1 MAKRVARQKRH
12 QQGGGAPTLNHAL
25 TDRFAGH
32 LVRVVQVR
40 LFQLYYERLGRLGVS
55 PGAFAAL
62 SVIHSNP
69 GVPHGALTEA
79 LAARGPNV
87 TKLVDK
93 LVRDGWV
100 ERRALPKDG
109 RTRGH
114 FLTPAGRAK
123 AETVIKAGLAHDR
136 LATSVLS
143 TTERASL
150 LRLLAKLDR
159 ALAPRPTRG

>member
-1 MAKRVARQKRH
+1 MAKRATARSKR
-12 QQGGGAPTLNHAL
+12 QRNGGAPAVNYAL

-32 LVRVVQVR
+32 LARVVQVR

-55 PGAFAAL
+55 PGVFAAL
-62 SVIHSNP
+62 TVIRSNP
-69 GVPHGALTEA
+69 GIAHGALAET

-100 ERRALPKDG
+100 ERRTLPEDG

-123 AETVIKAGLAHDR
+123 ADAIIKAGLAHDKFV
-136 LATSVLS
+136 TSSLS
-143 TTERASL
+143 AAERASL
-150 LRLLAKLDR
+150 LQLLAKLDR
-159 ALAPRPTRG
+159 SLRVRSH

>member
-1 MAKRVARQKRH
+1 MTRRVARQKRDRN
-12 QQGGGAPTLNHAL
+12 GDTPALNHAL

-136 LATSVLS
+136 FATSALS
-143 TTERASL
+143 TSERASL

-159 ALAPRPTRG
+159 ALVPRPTRG